1 MKKTVLLLL
10 TLTVL
15 YSCTTDP
22 VSIVDKAIEEAG
34 ANNLNG
40 KEISFDFRDKHYRSV
55 RENGR
60 YLLERS
66 FEQDSLN
73 IRDVL
78 NNEGFSRY
86 VNGTQEQ
93 VADSMVTR
101 YSNSVNSVHYFAYL
115 PYGLNDQA
123 VNKEMMGEVNIN
135 GKDYYKIKVWFD
147 QQGGGTDF
155 EDVFIYWIGKND
167 FKVDYLAYEY
177 HTNEGGIRFR
187 EAYNRRT
194 VNGIDFV
201 DYRNYKPASK
211 DIELSTIDSLFA
223 NDALELL
230 SVIELKDV
238 KVSPCSP
245 CE

>member
-10 TLTVL
+10 TLTVM

-22 VSIVDKAIEEAG
+22 VTIVDKAIEEAG

-40 KEISFDFRDKHYRSV
+40 KEIGFDFRDKHYRSV

-78 NNEGFSRY
+78 NNEGFSRF

-201 DYRNYKPASK
+201 DYRNYKPVSK

>member
-22 VSIVDKAIEEAG
+22 VTIVDKAIEEAG

-78 NNEGFSRY
+78 NNEGFSRF

-201 DYRNYKPASK
+201 DYRNYKPVSK

>member
-78 NNEGFSRY
+78 NNEGFSRF

-123 VNKEMMGEVNIN
+123 VNKEMMGEVNIK

>member
-78 NNEGFSRY
+78 NNEGFSRF

>member
-22 VSIVDKAIEEAG
+22 VTIVDKAIEEAG

-78 NNEGFSRY
+78 NNEGFSRF

-167 FKVDYLAYEY
+167 LKVDYLAYEY